1 MLSTAPSPLIP
12 SLVSALL
19 CPGVRLLD
27 DCQEP
32 LYPGSMAQYL
42 VMRSFGAQ
50 GEEGNGEGGREG
62 GRGTHPFAGCMDIW
76 NLNIGKR
83 GTELGRVQL
92 IVGALGGKN
101 LVLFLDLKEEGKEG
115 GEEEGG
121 GRGQEK

>member
-1 MLSTAPSPLIP
+1 
-12 SLVSALL
+12 
-19 CPGVRLLD
+19 
-27 DCQEP
+27 
-32 LYPGSMAQYL
+32 
-42 VMRSFGAQ
+42 MRSCGAQ
-50 GEEGNGEGGREG
+50 GEEGKGEGGREG
-62 GRGTHPFAGCMDIW
+62 GRGTHPFAGCMDIR

-101 LVLFLDLKEEGKEG
+101 LVLFLDLKEERKEG